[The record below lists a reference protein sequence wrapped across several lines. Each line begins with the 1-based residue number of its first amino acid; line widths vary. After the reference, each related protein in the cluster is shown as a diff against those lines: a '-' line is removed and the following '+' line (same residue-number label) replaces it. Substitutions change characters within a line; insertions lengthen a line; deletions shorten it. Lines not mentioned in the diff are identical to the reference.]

1 MLFNQKIK
9 ETNMK
14 LGHSRCQCRACGEY
28 FNSVAAFD
36 KHRTDALCETRR
48 CLTPKEILSLNM
60 SKNRDG
66 FWITS
71 TFTRVLNKT
80 A

>member
-1 MLFNQKIK
+1 
-9 ETNMK
+9 MK
-14 LGHSRCQCRACGEY
+14 LGNSRCQCIGCNEY

-36 KHRTDALCETRR
+36 KHRVDALCETRR
-48 CLTPKEILSLNM
+48 CLTPKELLSLNM
-60 SKNRDG
+60 SKNKDD

-71 TFTRVLNKT
+71 PFTRIDKKT